1 MHIYFMYMQVKEKQY
16 NDEHLLKIL
25 CSKLF
30 LRMLY
35 VLSHHIFKIAHATR
49 TI

>member
-1 MHIYFMYMQVKEKQY
+1 MHICFMYIQVEEKQY

-25 CSKLF
+25 CLKLF
-30 LRMLY
+30 LRILY
-35 VLSHHIFKIAHATR
+35 VLSHHIIKIAHATS

>member
-1 MHIYFMYMQVKEKQY
+1 MHIYFMYMQVKQY

-35 VLSHHIFKIAHATR
+35 VLSHHIIKIAHATR